1 MERDPKTA
9 WSNAESA
16 LKSARGNCNPSPP
29 EGGQLIAVAY
39 EEGDCAEQS
48 VWAIYQSAAFF
59 LVYIANCDTTGWDC
73 ENSASLEQYA
83 SQEHA
88 VAAIDD
94 KARPYLI
101 WKDRLIQM
109 AIDTL

>member
-1 MERDPKTA
+1 MERDSRIA

-16 LKSARGNCNPSPP
+16 LRSARVYSNPSPP

-39 EEGDCAEQS
+39 EDGDYAEQS

-59 LVYIANCDTTGWDC
+59 LVYIASCDTTGWDC
-73 ENSASLEQYA
+73 QNSASLEQY
-83 SQEHA
+83 STQEHA

-94 KARPYLI
+94 KAPDSDGGRC
-101 WKDRLIQM
+101 
-109 AIDTL
+109 AVAT